1 MSQADFNN
9 VYDDQDRAGSYAEL
23 QFPGTYHLA
32 FRDLPALFDQH
43 VKGRRA
49 LDFGCGIGRSTR
61 FLRDSNFEAMG
72 VDISE
77 AMLVQARE
85 LDPEGE
91 YRIAG
96 ESGLSSLPPATFD
109 LILSTF
115 TFDNIPTRDEKLAN
129 FMWLRNLLS
138 QDGTLVS
145 LVSSPEIY
153 WNEWA
158 SFSTKNYPQNL
169 EAKSG
174 ERVLIEML
182 DVKDR
187 RPVEDVIFDDA
198 SYREIYRELGL
209 CVAQVHKPLA
219 TGEEGI
225 DWVSEKEIAPWTI
238 YVLKHQL

>member
-1 MSQADFNN
+1 
-9 VYDDQDRAGSYAEL
+9 
-23 QFPGTYHLA
+23 
-32 FRDLPALFDQH
+32 
-43 VKGRRA
+43 
-49 LDFGCGIGRSTR
+49 
-61 FLRDSNFEAMG
+61 MG

-77 AMLVQARE
+77 AMLAQARE
-85 LDPEGE
+85 LDPGGD

-96 ESGLSSLPPATFD
+96 EGGLSSLPFGSFD

-115 TFDNIPTRDEKLAN
+115 TFDNIPTRNEKLAN
-129 FMWLRNLLS
+129 FTWLKNLLS
-138 QDGTLVS
+138 TDGSLIS

-158 SFSTKNYPQNL
+158 SFSTKNYPKNL

-174 ERVLIEML
+174 DRVLIEML

-187 RPVEDVIFDDA
+187 RPVEDVIFDDQ
-198 SYREIYRELGL
+198 SYREIYHEAGL
-209 CVAQVHKPLA
+209 SVAQVHKPLA

-238 YVLKHQL
+238 YVLNHQP